1 MRGKRL
7 SSYLCVF
14 AFMLIAGGIF
24 AQCSPHKIAKK
35 FKPNLKPYKYDSY
48 AYNEVNF
55 SEKEQTIEVV
65 FTAFADMKYKL
76 VFGTSLFDEDVK
88 VNIYDK
94 SMHVHKRNKLYDG
107 SKGGVDNMF
116 WSIEI
121 TNPGIYYI
129 DYTIPVKGD
138 SKATDGCLVMLIGYQ
153 EK

>member
-1 MRGKRL
+1 MKGKRL
-7 SSYLCVF
+7 SSYLYFF

-24 AQCSPHKIAKK
+24 AQCSPHKIAKE

-55 SEKEQTIEVV
+55 TQKEQTIEVV
-65 FTAFADMKYKL
+65 FTAFADTKYKL

-94 SMHVHKRNKLYDG
+94 SMHVHKRTKFYDG
-107 SKGGVDNMF
+107 SKGGVDNLF

-121 TNPGIYYI
+121 ANPGIYYI
-129 DYTIPVKGD
+129 DYTIPAKGD
-138 SKATDGCLVMLIGYQ
+138 SKSTDGCLVMLIGFV